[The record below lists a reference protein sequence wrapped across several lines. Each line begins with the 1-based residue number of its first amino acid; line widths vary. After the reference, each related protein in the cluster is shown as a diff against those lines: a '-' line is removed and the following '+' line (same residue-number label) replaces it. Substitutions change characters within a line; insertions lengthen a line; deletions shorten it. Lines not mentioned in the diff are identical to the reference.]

1 MQQPLAAER
10 VVVGSKDFNEGY
22 LLSEVVAQ
30 LLEHAGYEVE
40 RRFGLGGTLICYE
53 ALKHDEIDVYIE
65 YTGTL
70 SRAILKLDATPSLPE
85 LNAALAAD
93 DVEMLGGFGFDN
105 TYALAMKATR
115 ADALD
120 IGKISDLVHG
130 HRDLKVVVSHEFL
143 QRADGWPGLVAAY
156 GFDWYPGGIE
166 HGLAYQALEDG
177 AIDVTDIYSTDGE
190 VARYGLRVLDDDRRY
205 FPEYRAVPLVRS
217 DLPAAGQSDDQR
229 IGKQYRQFA
238 DAALQLAGHVRRRQ
252 LSTRGIRRSDAAGH
266 RLDRCVGA
274 GSDVEVAAPQ
284 YARSPAVDRHRAR
297 SLPSWQVCCSGSPYI
312 ARAGCRG
319 RWCTSPVCCRR
330 SRRSRCWG

>member
-1 MQQPLAAER
+1 MKRLIVAAGLLCCMQQPLAAER

-70 SRAILKLDATPSLPE
+70 SRAILKLDSTPPLPD

-115 ADALD
+115 ADALG
-120 IGKISDLVHG
+120 IRKISDIVHG

-143 QRADGWPGLVAAY
+143 HRHYHDLSPC
-156 GFDWYPGGIE
+156 E
-166 HGLAYQALEDG
+166 HGPN
-177 AIDVTDIYSTDGE
+177 S
-190 VARYGLRVLDDDRRY
+190 
-205 FPEYRAVPLVRS
+205 
-217 DLPAAGQSDDQR
+217 
-229 IGKQYRQFA
+229 
-238 DAALQLAGHVRRRQ
+238 
-252 LSTRGIRRSDAAGH
+252 
-266 RLDRCVGA
+266 
-274 GSDVEVAAPQ
+274 GSDGQGRALSHFIVGDHGGQTHSAACFRIRYCPP
-284 YARSPAVDRHRAR
+284 PA
-297 SLPSWQVCCSGSPYI
+297 
-312 ARAGCRG
+312 
-319 RWCTSPVCCRR
+319 
-330 SRRSRCWG
+330 